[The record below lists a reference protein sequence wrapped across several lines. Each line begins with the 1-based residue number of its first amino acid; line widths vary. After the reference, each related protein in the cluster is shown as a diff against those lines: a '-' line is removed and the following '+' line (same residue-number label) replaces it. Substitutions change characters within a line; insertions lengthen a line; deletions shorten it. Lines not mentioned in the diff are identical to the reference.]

1 MKEELTLQMF
11 EPVQLNGK
19 HHKNGKKVKN
29 KEIEETEQ
37 AEEVVAVVDKR
48 NKLNDLTGK
57 EWIPETK
64 SFFYQKGLG
73 ANSPHAKYEKMHPAP
88 FSFTDVTKLV
98 KFFTKTGAKVLDPFS
113 GVGST
118 IKACFELERE
128 GFGVEL
134 NQKWFD
140 ITKERLKAESNFDID
155 DKHLVCG
162 DSRNIKNFFEPES
175 FDFIVTSPP
184 YWNILDKKDHKAKER
199 VENGYDT
206 KYGDD
211 ENDLANIEDYD
222 KFLTELADIF
232 LSCYDLLKPDKYM
245 CVVVSDFRH
254 KSEFVPFHADLL
266 AELTNR
272 KLEKRFSLRGIK
284 ILIQNAKKLYPYGYP
299 FSYVENIHH
308 QYVLIFKK
316 TKK

>member
-1 MKEELTLQMF
+1 MKEELTLQMSELLRF
-11 EPVQLNGK
+11 NK
-19 HHKNGKKVKN
+19 KFHKNCKKMINYKIE
-29 KEIEETEQ
+29 EIEQSEK
-37 AEEVVAVVDKR
+37 VIAVVDRR

-57 EWIPETK
+57 EWISETK

-73 ANSPHAKYEKMHPAP
+73 ATSIHAKYEKMHPAP

-98 KFFTKTGAKVLDPFS
+98 KFFTKKGAKVLDPFS

-140 ITKERLKAESNFDID
+140 ITKERLKAESDFDID
-155 DKHLVCG
+155 ANHLVCG
-162 DSRNIKNFFEPES
+162 DSRNIKNFFEPET
-175 FDFIVTSPP
+175 FDFIITSPP

-199 VENGYDT
+199 VEKGYDT
-206 KYGDD
+206 KYGDNT
-211 ENDLANIEDYD
+211 NDLANIEDYD
-222 KFLTELADIF
+222 KFLIELANIF
-232 LSCYDLLKPDKYM
+232 LGCYDLLKPDKYM

-254 KSEFVPFHADLL
+254 KSEFIPFHADLL

-272 KLEKRFSLRGIK
+272 KLEKRFSLQGIK
-284 ILIQNAKKLYPYGYP
+284 ILIQNSKKLYPYGYP

-316 TKK
+316 PNK